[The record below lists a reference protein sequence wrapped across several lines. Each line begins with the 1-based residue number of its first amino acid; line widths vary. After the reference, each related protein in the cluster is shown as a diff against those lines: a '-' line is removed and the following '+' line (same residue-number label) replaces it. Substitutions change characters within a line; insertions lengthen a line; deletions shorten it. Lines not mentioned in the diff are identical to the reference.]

1 MKIMGLKPV
10 DFPSNQSIDP
20 WSFRSMF
27 LPDVPHGTK
36 ALTWK
41 DEPLQAVLSW
51 PYHGLLCIPMDDD
64 QVSCTHL
71 WFTYRHMLI
80 HTWVTVNSIPFHF
93 HSLPLH
99 TSITLHY
106 IYIYVYIYIY
116 TYRERESWIYLVL
129 RYYAIHGLPVS
140 YDNYVQDMHLL
151 FFHPRHGSPAKI
163 KCLNASVRSLRSTS
177 QRHHQRTELNLATP
191 DMATWQHAPL
201 VMVGISPTTGI

>member
-1 MKIMGLKPV
+1 MVFSVHVSTRCSTWHQGSDLEGWATPGCAKLALSRLAVYPNGW
-10 DFPSNQSIDP
+10 
-20 WSFRSMF
+20 WSS
-27 LPDVPHGTK
+27 
-36 ALTWK
+36 
-41 DEPLQAVLSW
+41 Q
-51 PYHGLLCIPMDDD
+51 
-64 QVSCTHL
+64 
-71 WFTYRHMLI
+71 
-80 HTWVTVNSIPFHF
+80 
-93 HSLPLH
+93 LH
-99 TSITLHY
+99 TSVIYLSTYVDTYVSYCEFHSIPLPFTSITYFHYITLY
-106 IYIYVYIYIY
+106 IYIRIYIYIHI
-116 TYRERESWIYLVL
+116 ERESWIYLVL